1 MFFSQIIRFER
12 LSTNREDFEC
22 RTRYLGNILRQRG
35 YYINTLE
42 KLFSKCIIKYA
53 VEFQKWSLPANTKT
67 WFYNIINNQPTG
79 LIPPVVVSNSFSQ
92 PLLGATAV
100 INAQTHFSQPWEI
113 ALSFPVCF
121 TVTVFSSWYDRFMNL
136 YALQW
141 QCFCSFPSRQ
151 WVLNKFILDFSFMH
165 T

>member
-1 MFFSQIIRFER
+1 MEVNISEHSCTTKVYCKTDHFPFNVISLPFLESNIDVDLCHGVFFSQIIRFER

-100 INAQTHFSQPWEI
+100 INAQTHFSQP
-113 ALSFPVCF
+113 
-121 TVTVFSSWYDRFMNL
+121 
-136 YALQW
+136 
-141 QCFCSFPSRQ
+141 
-151 WVLNKFILDFSFMH
+151 
-165 T
+165 